1 MGKPIKNPDLLL
13 AGQLAELLGAV
24 GDIRIAGRNPAGQ
37 ICALMQTHALMRCN
51 NAQIRITA

>member
-37 ICALMQTHALMRCN
+37 ICAVMQTHALMRCN
-51 NAQIRITA
+51 NA